1 MPRSRSNSAPPE
13 GCGPVP
19 RGKCNGEGTG
29 RRQWLGR
36 CFALRLSVPALAASG
51 LVRAQAAPGV
61 TASAILLGQSASFS
75 GSFAGQAASY
85 RDGALACFAA
95 VNAAGGIHGRRI
107 RLLSVDDAYD
117 AQRATENT
125 RRLIEEDQV
134 FALFNPMWT
143 NTVKAALA
151 LSAPAGVPM
160 IGPYTGYEALYAEER
175 APVFTTRASFLDE
188 LAYIVR
194 HLRTLGATR
203 IGLLHYDS
211 ASGRELRADTERLMQ
226 PAGLK
231 PSAIGSMQANAA
243 DPATAMAALGAVDL
257 QALIVGIS
265 GSDAVA
271 FLRAFRRA
279 RPSARCYARSLIGI
293 TQLMNELG
301 PLAEGVSVSQTAPNP
316 HRERAVVAAEYR
328 RLLAALNPALK
339 PDHIGLDGLI
349 SAKVMVEALRR
360 CGPQPTRAG
369 LVAAMES
376 LREIDVGGY
385 VLRYGPGRHHGSR
398 FVDIT
403 LIGSQGRILD

>member
-1 MPRSRSNSAPPE
+1 MPRSRSNSAPPG

-265 GSDAVA
+265 GSNAVA

-349 SAKVMVEALRR
+349 SAKVMVEALHR

>member
-1 MPRSRSNSAPPE
+1 LGLSA
-13 GCGPVP
+13 
-19 RGKCNGEGTG
+19 
-29 RRQWLGR
+29 
-36 CFALRLSVPALAASG
+36 SALAASG
-51 LVRAQAAPGV
+51 VVHSQATRGV
-61 TASAILLGQSASFS
+61 TASDILLGQSASFS

-95 VNAAGGIHGRRI
+95 VNAAGGVHGRRI
-107 RLLSVDDAYD
+107 KLLSVDDAYD
-117 AQRATENT
+117 ARRATENT
-125 RRLIEEDQV
+125 KRLIEEDQV

-160 IGPYTGYEALYAEER
+160 LGPYTGYEALYAEQR

-188 LAYIVR
+188 LAHIVR

-231 PSAIGSMQANAA
+231 PAAIGSMQANAA
-243 DPATAMAALGAVDL
+243 DPAAAMAALTAVDL
-257 QALIVGIS
+257 QALIVGVS

-271 FLRAFRRA
+271 FLRDFRRA
-279 RPSARCYARSLIGI
+279 RPSTRCYARSLIGI
-293 TQLMNELG
+293 TQLVSELG

-316 HRERAVVAAEYR
+316 HRQRALVAAEYR
-328 RLLAALNPALK
+328 RLLSTFNPALK
-339 PDHIGLDGLI
+339 PNHIGLEGLI
-349 SAKVMVEALRR
+349 SAKVMVEALHR
-360 CGPQPTRAG
+360 CGAQLTRAA
-369 LVAAMES
+369 LVAALES
-376 LREIDVGGY
+376 MRELDVGGY
-385 VLRYGPGRHHGSR
+385 VLRYGPGKHHGSR

>member
-1 MPRSRSNSAPPE
+1 MPRSSSINR
-13 GCGPVP
+13 
-19 RGKCNGEGTG
+19 
-29 RRQWLGR
+29 R
-36 CFALRLSVPALAASG
+36 CFALGLGGALGGAGLGGAVGALALG
-51 LVRAQAAPGV
+51 LPQRALAQGVPGV
-61 TASAILLGQSASFS
+61 SATEVLLGQSASFS

-85 RDGALACFAA
+85 RDGALACFSA

-117 AQRATENT
+117 AQLAAENT

-160 IGPYTGYEALYAEER
+160 VGPYTGYEALYAEQR

-194 HLRTLGATR
+194 HLRTVGATR

-231 PSAIGSMQANAA
+231 PAAIGSMKANAA
-243 DPATAMAALGAVDL
+243 DPAAAMAALTAVDL
-257 QALIVGIS
+257 QALIVGVS

-271 FLRAFRRA
+271 FLREFRRV
-279 RPSARCYARSLIGI
+279 RPSTRCYARSLIGI
-293 TQLMNELG
+293 TQLVNELG
-301 PLAEGVSVSQTAPNP
+301 AQAEGVSVSQTAPNP
-316 HRERAVVAAEYR
+316 HRQRAVVAAEYR
-328 RLLAALNPALK
+328 RLLATFNPALK
-339 PDHIGLDGLI
+339 PDHIGLEGLI

-360 CGPQPTRAG
+360 SGPALSRGA
-369 LVAAMES
+369 LVAALES
-376 LREIDVGGY
+376 MREVDVGGY
-385 VLRYGPGRHHGSR
+385 VLRYGPGKRHGSR

-403 LIGSQGRILD
+403 LIGAQGRILD